1 MDYMPGGDFLCLLIR
16 EHCLPETVTRFY
28 IAEMIICVEE
38 AHRLHCIHRDVK
50 PDNFLVSASG
60 HLKISDFGLA
70 FDGHWSHDSG
80 YYNYHRFSLMK
91 RLGINLDGEDR
102 DKREDRAVQRQLK
115 STSLTKYDKVN
126 QVDGEP
132 LLDWR
137 ERCGNRLAAN
147 SVVGTR
153 QYMAPEVLK
162 GSAYDGRCD
171 WWSIGII
178 LFECLY
184 GYTPFYSDE
193 GRERTKQKILVRSK
207 SYARRERVPFRF
219 APTNMFCL
227 EPSDRVQDSV
237 RALHF

>member
-16 EHCLPETVTRFY
+16 EHSLPETVTRFY
-28 IAEMIICVEE
+28 IAEMILCVEE

-70 FDGHWSHDSG
+70 FDGHWSHDAG
-80 YYNYHRFSLMK
+80 YYNYHRFSLLK
-91 RLGINLDGEDR
+91 RLGINLDGEEG
-102 DKREDRAVQRQLK
+102 DKREDRAVHRQLK
-115 STSLTKYDKVN
+115 STSLTKYDKAN

-171 WWSIGII
+171 
-178 LFECLY
+178 
-184 GYTPFYSDE
+184 
-193 GRERTKQKILVRSK
+193 
-207 SYARRERVPFRF
+207 
-219 APTNMFCL
+219 
-227 EPSDRVQDSV
+227 
-237 RALHF
+237 